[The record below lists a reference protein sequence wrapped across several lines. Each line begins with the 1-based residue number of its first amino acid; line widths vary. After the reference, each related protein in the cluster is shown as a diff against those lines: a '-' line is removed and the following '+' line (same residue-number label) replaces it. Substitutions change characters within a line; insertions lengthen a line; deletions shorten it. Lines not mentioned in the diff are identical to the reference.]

1 MSSGAELQLVYKVA
15 NAPVNPW
22 PFPHFYVPDI
32 FPADYYAE
40 LQRMLPDPAAMR
52 SLPEVRPVPKDTY
65 KERFV
70 LELSPERLGAL
81 PEGQR
86 GFWTDLRGTLTGG
99 EFARTLLDKF
109 KGPIGQ
115 RFAGQRI
122 RFYDEALLVQ
132 DTTHY
137 ALGPHSDAPR
147 KVLTLLFYLPRDDSQ
162 RHLGTSIYL
171 PKDRNFRCPGGPHY
185 PREGFERLAT
195 MPFMPNSLFVFL
207 KTNNSFH
214 GVEPVT
220 DPDTRRWLLLYDI
233 HHTTEAQ

>member
-1 MSSGAELQLVYKVA
+1 MSSDAELQLIYKVA

-32 FPADYYAE
+32 FPADYYAK
-40 LQRMLPDPAAMR
+40 LQAMLPEPDAMKA
-52 SLPEVRPVPKDTY
+52 LPDVRPVPKDSY
-65 KERFV
+65 RERFV
-70 LELSPERLGAL
+70 IVLSPEALQVL
-81 PEGQR
+81 PEEQR
-86 GFWTDLRGTLTGG
+86 AFWSDMRNTLMGG
-99 EFARTLLDKF
+99 AFARTMLEKF
-109 KGPIGQ
+109 NAPISQ

-122 RFYDEALLVQ
+122 RFYDEALLVK

-137 ALGPHSDAPR
+137 ALGPHSDSPR
-147 KVLTLLFYLPRDDSQ
+147 KVITMLFYLPRDDSQ

-171 PKDRNFRCPGGPHY
+171 PRDRNFRCPGGPHY

-233 HHTTEAQ
+233 HHTVDQ